1 MVPTISSNQSISIH
15 LLSTIGSGDLH
26 GYATTLHTT
35 GDTILIT
42 GDHTTAS
49 THTSIGIIA
58 TGTTTITPSAHTD
71 TYIVH
76 TVTTT
81 TCTTML
87 DAMTM
92 HTVTQSV
99 LSLLATHHATSP
111 TLVPS
116 SKEDAA
122 RWCKAAQAHV
132 LELADKQ
139 VLQHARIVQQRN
151 HHRYT

>member
-1 MVPTISSNQSISIH
+1 M
-15 LLSTIGSGDLH
+15 IGSGDHL
-26 GYATTLHTT
+26 GYAGIHHII
-35 GDTILIT
+35 GGIT
-42 GDHTTAS
+42 HIIGDHTIALIFII
-49 THTSIGIIA
+49 IGIIA

-99 LSLLATHHATSP
+99 LSLHAMLLATFLT
-111 TLVPS
+111 
-116 SKEDAA
+116 
-122 RWCKAAQAHV
+122 R
-132 LELADKQ
+132 
-139 VLQHARIVQQRN
+139 VQ
-151 HHRYT
+151 